1 MKRTKSNTIFKKTKK
16 MIPGG
21 VNSPVRSF
29 AAVSSTP
36 FIVKRSKGSLITD
49 VDNNNYIDFIGSW
62 GAMILGHSDNRI
74 LKKLNKVSKNG
85 LTYGAPNVAET
96 EIAEFIIKN
105 IPSIDK
111 IRMVNSG
118 TEATMSAARLAR
130 GYTKKD
136 IIIKFNGCYHGH
148 GDAFLV
154 EAGSGATTFGKPSS
168 SGVTK
173 GSSKDTI
180 SLPYNDKEAVKKV
193 FSKYKNKIAC
203 VIIEPIAGNMNFVRS
218 DKSFLTLIRK
228 LCTQNNS
235 LLIFDEVMTGFR
247 VNFRGA
253 QAYYK
258 IKPDLTTFG
267 NVIGGGDWS
276 NHRLIPDIIKS
287 IKKNEFPIIRNP
299 KHIRPWTHVL
309 DTIYGYALAAD
320 RSLEEKNSFNS
331 YNFSTNLDKN
341 YNVLKV
347 ANVFLKK
354 FNINTIKINNKKEY
368 EEKTILNINSS
379 KSRKVLGWSP
389 LYDVEKAIQI
399 TADWYI
405 RNLEMKI
412 KPIDISID
420 QIKQYIIKINQKEKE
435 LLRNII

>member
-16 MIPGG
+16 IIPGG

-29 AAVSSTP
+29 TAVSSNP
-36 FIVKRSKGSLITD
+36 FIVKKSKGSLITD

-96 EIAEFIIKN
+96 EIAEFIIRN

-148 GDAFLV
+148 GDSFLV

-228 LCTQNNS
+228 LCTQNKS

-247 VNFRGA
+247 VNFKGA
-253 QAYYK
+253 QACYK

-267 NVIGGGDWS
+267 KVIGGGLPVGAFGGKSKIMDM
-276 NHRLIPDIIKS
+276 LAPDGPIYQAGTLSGNPLAMNCGLETLKIISKKNFFKKLSTKTKS
-287 IKKNEFPIIRNP
+287 FADNLNKIATDYKYDFHADSEGGMFGLYFTNKKPKNIEDIKK
-299 KHIRPWTHVL
+299 
-309 DTIYGYALAAD
+309 
-320 RSLEEKNSFNS
+320 S
-331 YNFSTNLDKN
+331 NLDE
-341 YNVLKV
+341 
-347 ANVFLKK
+347 
-354 FNINTIKINNKKEY
+354 FNRFFTHMINNGVFFAPSAY
-368 EEKTILNINSS
+368 EAGFMSESHTNKDLEKIYRLF
-379 KSRKVLGWSP
+379 KSFIKL
-389 LYDVEKAIQI
+389 AI
-399 TADWYI
+399 
-405 RNLEMKI
+405 
-412 KPIDISID
+412 
-420 QIKQYIIKINQKEKE
+420 
-435 LLRNII
+435 

>member
-1 MKRTKSNTIFKKTKK
+1 MKRTKSNIIFKKTKK

-29 AAVSSTP
+29 TAVSSTP
-36 FIVKRSKGSLITD
+36 FIVKKSKGSLITD

-85 LTYGAPNVAET
+85 LTFGAPNVAET

-180 SLPYNDKEAVKKV
+180 SLPYNDKEAIKRV

-247 VNFRGA
+247 VNFKGA
-253 QAYYK
+253 QACYK

-267 NVIGGGDWS
+267 KVIGGGLPVGAFGGKSKIMDM
-276 NHRLIPDIIKS
+276 LAPDGPIYQAGTLSGNPLAMNCGLETLKIISKKNFFKKLS
-287 IKKNEFPIIRNP
+287 TKTKLFADNLNKIATDYKYDFHADSEGGMFGLYFTNKKPKNIEDIKK
-299 KHIRPWTHVL
+299 
-309 DTIYGYALAAD
+309 
-320 RSLEEKNSFNS
+320 S
-331 YNFSTNLDKN
+331 NLDEFSRFFTYMINKG
-341 YNVLKV
+341 
-347 ANVFLKK
+347 VFFAPSAYEAGFMSESHTNKDLEKIYRLFK
-354 FNINTIKINNKKEY
+354 SFIK
-368 EEKTILNINSS
+368 L
-379 KSRKVLGWSP
+379 
-389 LYDVEKAIQI
+389 AI
-399 TADWYI
+399 
-405 RNLEMKI
+405 
-412 KPIDISID
+412 
-420 QIKQYIIKINQKEKE
+420 
-435 LLRNII
+435 

>member
-29 AAVSSTP
+29 TAVSSTP
-36 FIVKRSKGSLITD
+36 FIVKKSKGSLITD

-180 SLPYNDKEAVKKV
+180 SLPYNDKEAIKKV

-228 LCTQNNS
+228 LCTQNKS

-247 VNFRGA
+247 VNFKGA
-253 QAYYK
+253 QACYK

-267 NVIGGGDWS
+267 KVIGGGLPVGAFGGKSKIMDM
-276 NHRLIPDIIKS
+276 LAPDGPIYQAGTLSGNPLAMNCGLETLKIISKKNFFKKLSTKTKS
-287 IKKNEFPIIRNP
+287 FADNLNKIATDYKYDFHADSEGGMFGLYFTNKKPKNIEDIKK
-299 KHIRPWTHVL
+299 
-309 DTIYGYALAAD
+309 
-320 RSLEEKNSFNS
+320 S
-331 YNFSTNLDKN
+331 NLDE
-341 YNVLKV
+341 
-347 ANVFLKK
+347 
-354 FNINTIKINNKKEY
+354 FNRFFTHMINNGVFFAPSAY
-368 EEKTILNINSS
+368 EAGFMSESHTNKDLEKIYRLF
-379 KSRKVLGWSP
+379 KSFIKL
-389 LYDVEKAIQI
+389 AI
-399 TADWYI
+399 
-405 RNLEMKI
+405 
-412 KPIDISID
+412 
-420 QIKQYIIKINQKEKE
+420 
-435 LLRNII
+435 

>member
-1 MKRTKSNTIFKKTKK
+1 

-29 AAVSSTP
+29 TAVSSTP
-36 FIVKRSKGSLITD
+36 FIVKKSKGSLITD

-105 IPSIDK
+105 IPSVDK

-118 TEATMSAARLAR
+118 TEATMSASRLAR

-168 SGVTK
+168 CGVTK

-218 DKSFLTLIRK
+218 DKSFLSIIRK
-228 LCTQNNS
+228 LCTQNNT

-247 VNFRGA
+247 VNFKGA
-253 QAYYK
+253 QACYK

-267 NVIGGGDWS
+267 KVIGGGLPVGAFGGKSKIMDM
-276 NHRLIPDIIKS
+276 LAPDGPIYQAGTLSGNPLAMNCGLETLKIISKKS
-287 IKKNEFPIIRNP
+287 FFKKLSTKTKSFTDNLNKIATEYKYDFHADSEGGMFGLYFTNKKPKNIEDIKK
-299 KHIRPWTHVL
+299 
-309 DTIYGYALAAD
+309 
-320 RSLEEKNSFNS
+320 S
-331 YNFSTNLDKN
+331 NLDE
-341 YNVLKV
+341 
-347 ANVFLKK
+347 
-354 FNINTIKINNKKEY
+354 FNRFFKHMINNGVFFAPSAY
-368 EEKTILNINSS
+368 EAGFMSESHTS
-379 KSRKVLGWSP
+379 KDLDKIYRLFKSFIKL
-389 LYDVEKAIQI
+389 AI
-399 TADWYI
+399 
-405 RNLEMKI
+405 
-412 KPIDISID
+412 
-420 QIKQYIIKINQKEKE
+420 
-435 LLRNII
+435 

>member
-29 AAVSSTP
+29 TAVSSTP
-36 FIVKRSKGSLITD
+36 FIVKKSKGSLITD
-49 VDNNNYIDFIGSW
+49 VDNNDYIDFIGSW

-96 EIAEFIIKN
+96 EIAEFIINN

-180 SLPYNDKEAVKKV
+180 SLPYNDKEAIKKI
-193 FSKYKNKIAC
+193 FSNYKNKIAC

-218 DKSFLTLIRK
+218 DKSFLSLIRK
-228 LCTQNNS
+228 LCTQNNT

-247 VNFRGA
+247 VNFKGA

-267 NVIGGGDWS
+267 KVIGGGLPVGAFGGKSKIMDM
-276 NHRLIPDIIKS
+276 LAPDGPIYQAGTLSGNPLAMHCGLETLKIISKGSFFKKLSTKTKS
-287 IKKNEFPIIRNP
+287 FTDNLNRIATDCKYDFHADSEGGMFGLYFTNKKPKNVEDIKE
-299 KHIRPWTHVL
+299 
-309 DTIYGYALAAD
+309 
-320 RSLEEKNSFNS
+320 S
-331 YNFSTNLDKN
+331 NLDE
-341 YNVLKV
+341 
-347 ANVFLKK
+347 
-354 FNINTIKINNKKEY
+354 FNRFFTHMINNGVFFAPSAY
-368 EEKTILNINSS
+368 EAGFMSESHTNKDLEKIYRLF
-379 KSRKVLGWSP
+379 KSFIKL
-389 LYDVEKAIQI
+389 AI
-399 TADWYI
+399 
-405 RNLEMKI
+405 
-412 KPIDISID
+412 
-420 QIKQYIIKINQKEKE
+420 
-435 LLRNII
+435 

>member
-1 MKRTKSNTIFKKTKK
+1 MKRTKSNTIFEKTKK
-16 MIPGG
+16 VIPGG

-29 AAVSSTP
+29 TAVSSTP
-36 FIVKRSKGSLITD
+36 FIVKKSKGSLITD
-49 VDNNNYIDFIGSW
+49 VDNNSYIDFIGSW

-96 EIAEFIIKN
+96 EIAEFIINN

-180 SLPYNDKEAVKKV
+180 SLPYNDKEAIKKI

-218 DKSFLTLIRK
+218 DKSFLSLIRK
-228 LCTQNNS
+228 LCTQNNT

-247 VNFRGA
+247 VNFKGA
-253 QAYYK
+253 QACYK

-267 NVIGGGDWS
+267 KVIGGGLPVGAFGGKSKIMDM
-276 NHRLIPDIIKS
+276 LAPDGPIYQAGTLSGNPLAMNCGLETLKIISKRNFFKKLSTKTKS
-287 IKKNEFPIIRNP
+287 FADNLNKIATDYKYDFHADSEGGMFGLYFTNKKPKNIEDIKK
-299 KHIRPWTHVL
+299 
-309 DTIYGYALAAD
+309 
-320 RSLEEKNSFNS
+320 S
-331 YNFSTNLDKN
+331 NLDE
-341 YNVLKV
+341 
-347 ANVFLKK
+347 
-354 FNINTIKINNKKEY
+354 FNRFFTHMINNGVFFAPSAY
-368 EEKTILNINSS
+368 EAGFMSESHTNKDLEKIYRLF
-379 KSRKVLGWSP
+379 KSFIKL
-389 LYDVEKAIQI
+389 AI
-399 TADWYI
+399 
-405 RNLEMKI
+405 
-412 KPIDISID
+412 
-420 QIKQYIIKINQKEKE
+420 
-435 LLRNII
+435 

>member
-29 AAVSSTP
+29 TAVSSTP
-36 FIVKRSKGSLITD
+36 FIVKKSKGSLITD
-49 VDNNNYIDFIGSW
+49 VDNNSYIDFIGSW

-96 EIAEFIIKN
+96 EIAEFIINN

-180 SLPYNDKEAVKKV
+180 SLPYNDKEAIKKI

-218 DKSFLTLIRK
+218 DKSFLSLIRK
-228 LCTQNNS
+228 LCTQNNT

-247 VNFRGA
+247 VNFKGA

-267 NVIGGGDWS
+267 KVIGGGLPVGAFGGKSKIMDM
-276 NHRLIPDIIKS
+276 LAPDGPIYQAGTLSGNPLAMNCGLETLKIISKKNFFKKLSTKTKS
-287 IKKNEFPIIRNP
+287 FADNLNKIATDYKYDFHADSEGGMFGLYFTNKKPKNIEDIKK
-299 KHIRPWTHVL
+299 
-309 DTIYGYALAAD
+309 
-320 RSLEEKNSFNS
+320 S
-331 YNFSTNLDKN
+331 NLDE
-341 YNVLKV
+341 
-347 ANVFLKK
+347 
-354 FNINTIKINNKKEY
+354 FNRFFTHMINNGVFFAPSAY
-368 EEKTILNINSS
+368 EAGFMSESHTNKDLEKIYRLF
-379 KSRKVLGWSP
+379 KSFIKL
-389 LYDVEKAIQI
+389 AI
-399 TADWYI
+399 
-405 RNLEMKI
+405 
-412 KPIDISID
+412 
-420 QIKQYIIKINQKEKE
+420 
-435 LLRNII
+435 

>member
-1 MKRTKSNTIFKKTKK
+1 MKRSKSNTIFKKTKK

-29 AAVSSTP
+29 TAVSSTP
-36 FIVKRSKGSLITD
+36 FIVKKSKGSLITD
-49 VDNNNYIDFIGSW
+49 VDNNSYIDFIGSW

-96 EIAEFIIKN
+96 EIAEFIINN

-180 SLPYNDKEAVKKV
+180 SLPYNDKEAIKKI

-218 DKSFLTLIRK
+218 DKSFLSLIRK
-228 LCTQNNS
+228 LCTQNNT

-247 VNFRGA
+247 VNFKGA
-253 QAYYK
+253 QACYK

-267 NVIGGGDWS
+267 KVIGGGLPVGAFGGKSKIMDM
-276 NHRLIPDIIKS
+276 LAPDGPIYQAGTLSGNPLAMNCGLETLKIISKKNFFKKLSTKTKS
-287 IKKNEFPIIRNP
+287 FADNLNKIATDYKYDFHADSEGGMFGLYFTNKKPKNIEDIKK
-299 KHIRPWTHVL
+299 
-309 DTIYGYALAAD
+309 
-320 RSLEEKNSFNS
+320 S
-331 YNFSTNLDKN
+331 NLDE
-341 YNVLKV
+341 
-347 ANVFLKK
+347 
-354 FNINTIKINNKKEY
+354 FNRFFTHMINNGVFFAPSAY
-368 EEKTILNINSS
+368 EAGFMSESHTNKDLEKIYRLF
-379 KSRKVLGWSP
+379 KSFIKL
-389 LYDVEKAIQI
+389 AI
-399 TADWYI
+399 
-405 RNLEMKI
+405 
-412 KPIDISID
+412 
-420 QIKQYIIKINQKEKE
+420 
-435 LLRNII
+435 

>member
-1 MKRTKSNTIFKKTKK
+1 MKRSKSNTIFKKTKK

-29 AAVSSTP
+29 TAVSSTP
-36 FIVKRSKGSLITD
+36 FIVKKSKGSLITD
-49 VDNNNYIDFIGSW
+49 VDNNSYIDFIGSW

-96 EIAEFIIKN
+96 EIAEFIINN

-148 GDAFLV
+148 GDSFLV

-180 SLPYNDKEAVKKV
+180 SLPYNDKGAIKKV

-218 DKSFLTLIRK
+218 DKSFLSLIRK

-247 VNFRGA
+247 VNFKGA
-253 QAYYK
+253 QACYK

-267 NVIGGGDWS
+267 KVIGGGLPVGAFGGKSKIMDM
-276 NHRLIPDIIKS
+276 LAPDGPIYQAGTLSGNPLAMNCGLETLKIISKKNFFKKLSTKTKS
-287 IKKNEFPIIRNP
+287 FADNLNKIATDYKYDFHADSEGGMFGLYFTNKKPKNIEDIKK
-299 KHIRPWTHVL
+299 
-309 DTIYGYALAAD
+309 
-320 RSLEEKNSFNS
+320 S
-331 YNFSTNLDKN
+331 NLDE
-341 YNVLKV
+341 
-347 ANVFLKK
+347 
-354 FNINTIKINNKKEY
+354 FNRFFTHMINNGVFFAPSAY
-368 EEKTILNINSS
+368 EAGFMSESHTNKDLEKIYRLF
-379 KSRKVLGWSP
+379 KSFIKL
-389 LYDVEKAIQI
+389 AI
-399 TADWYI
+399 
-405 RNLEMKI
+405 
-412 KPIDISID
+412 
-420 QIKQYIIKINQKEKE
+420 
-435 LLRNII
+435 

>member
-29 AAVSSTP
+29 TAVSSTP
-36 FIVKRSKGSLITD
+36 FIVKKSKGSLITD
-49 VDNNNYIDFIGSW
+49 VDNNSYIDFIGSW

-180 SLPYNDKEAVKKV
+180 SLPYNDKEAIKKI

-218 DKSFLTLIRK
+218 DKSFLSLIRK
-228 LCTQNNS
+228 LCTQNNT

-247 VNFRGA
+247 VNFKGA
-253 QAYYK
+253 QACYK

-267 NVIGGGDWS
+267 KVIGGGLPVGAFGGKSKIMDM
-276 NHRLIPDIIKS
+276 LAPDGPIYQAGTLSGNPLAMNCGLETLKIISKKNFFKKLSTKTKS
-287 IKKNEFPIIRNP
+287 FTDNLNKIATDYKYDFHADSEGGMFGLYFTNKKPKNIEDIKK
-299 KHIRPWTHVL
+299 
-309 DTIYGYALAAD
+309 
-320 RSLEEKNSFNS
+320 S
-331 YNFSTNLDKN
+331 NLDE
-341 YNVLKV
+341 
-347 ANVFLKK
+347 
-354 FNINTIKINNKKEY
+354 FNRFFTHMINNGVFFAPSAY
-368 EEKTILNINSS
+368 EAGFMSESHTNKDLEKIYRLF
-379 KSRKVLGWSP
+379 KSFIKL
-389 LYDVEKAIQI
+389 AI
-399 TADWYI
+399 
-405 RNLEMKI
+405 
-412 KPIDISID
+412 
-420 QIKQYIIKINQKEKE
+420 
-435 LLRNII
+435 

>member
-1 MKRTKSNTIFKKTKK
+1 MKRIKSNAIFKKTKK

-29 AAVSSTP
+29 TAVSSTP
-36 FIVKRSKGSLITD
+36 FIVKKSKGSLITD
-49 VDNNNYIDFIGSW
+49 VDNNSYIDFIGSW

-180 SLPYNDKEAVKKV
+180 SLPYNDKEAIKKI
-193 FSKYKNKIAC
+193 FTKYKNKIAC

-218 DKSFLTLIRK
+218 DKSFLSLIRK
-228 LCTQNNS
+228 LCTQNNT

-247 VNFRGA
+247 VNFKGA

-267 NVIGGGDWS
+267 KVIGGGLPVGAFGGKSKIMDM
-276 NHRLIPDIIKS
+276 LAPDGPIYQAGTLSGNPLAMNCGLETLKIISKKNFFKKLSTKTKS
-287 IKKNEFPIIRNP
+287 FADNLNKIATDYKYDFHADSEGGMFGLYFTNKKPKNIEDIKK
-299 KHIRPWTHVL
+299 
-309 DTIYGYALAAD
+309 
-320 RSLEEKNSFNS
+320 S
-331 YNFSTNLDKN
+331 NLDE
-341 YNVLKV
+341 
-347 ANVFLKK
+347 
-354 FNINTIKINNKKEY
+354 FNRFFTHMINNGVFFAPSAY
-368 EEKTILNINSS
+368 EAGFMSESHTNKDLEKIYRLF
-379 KSRKVLGWSP
+379 KSFIKL
-389 LYDVEKAIQI
+389 AI
-399 TADWYI
+399 
-405 RNLEMKI
+405 
-412 KPIDISID
+412 
-420 QIKQYIIKINQKEKE
+420 
-435 LLRNII
+435 

>member
-36 FIVKRSKGSLITD
+36 FIVKRSKGSIITD

-148 GDAFLV
+148 GDSFLV

-180 SLPYNDKEAVKKV
+180 SLPYNDKEAIKKI

-247 VNFRGA
+247 VNFKGA
-253 QAYYK
+253 QAWYK

-267 NVIGGGDWS
+267 KVIGGGLPVGAFGGKS
-276 NHRLIPDIIKS
+276 KIMNMLAPDGPIYQAGTLSGNPLAMNCGLETLKIISKRKFFKKLSTKTKS
-287 IKKNEFPIIRNP
+287 FADNLNKIAAEYKYDFHADSEGGMFGLYFTNKKPKNIEDIKK
-299 KHIRPWTHVL
+299 
-309 DTIYGYALAAD
+309 
-320 RSLEEKNSFNS
+320 S
-331 YNFSTNLDKN
+331 NLDE
-341 YNVLKV
+341 
-347 ANVFLKK
+347 
-354 FNINTIKINNKKEY
+354 FNRFFTHMINNGVFFAPSAY
-368 EEKTILNINSS
+368 EAGFMSESHTNKDLEKIYRLF
-379 KSRKVLGWSP
+379 KSFIKL
-389 LYDVEKAIQI
+389 AI
-399 TADWYI
+399 
-405 RNLEMKI
+405 
-412 KPIDISID
+412 
-420 QIKQYIIKINQKEKE
+420 
-435 LLRNII
+435 

>member
-16 MIPGG
+16 IIPGG

-29 AAVSSTP
+29 AAVSSNP
-36 FIVKRSKGSLITD
+36 FIVKKSKGSLITD

-96 EIAEFIIKN
+96 EIAEFIIRN

-148 GDAFLV
+148 GDSFLV

-247 VNFRGA
+247 VNFKGA
-253 QAYYK
+253 QACYK

-267 NVIGGGDWS
+267 KVIGGGLPVGAFGGKSKIMDM
-276 NHRLIPDIIKS
+276 LAPDGPIYQAGTLSGNPLAMNCGLETLKIISKKNFFKKLSTKTKS
-287 IKKNEFPIIRNP
+287 FADNLNKIATDYKYDFHADSEGGMFGLYFTNKKPKNIEDIKK
-299 KHIRPWTHVL
+299 
-309 DTIYGYALAAD
+309 
-320 RSLEEKNSFNS
+320 S
-331 YNFSTNLDKN
+331 NLDE
-341 YNVLKV
+341 
-347 ANVFLKK
+347 
-354 FNINTIKINNKKEY
+354 FNRFFTHMINNGVFFAPSAY
-368 EEKTILNINSS
+368 EAGFMSESHTNKDLEKIYRLF
-379 KSRKVLGWSP
+379 KSFIKL
-389 LYDVEKAIQI
+389 AI
-399 TADWYI
+399 
-405 RNLEMKI
+405 
-412 KPIDISID
+412 
-420 QIKQYIIKINQKEKE
+420 
-435 LLRNII
+435 

>member
-148 GDAFLV
+148 GDSFLV

-180 SLPYNDKEAVKKV
+180 SLPYNDKEAIKKI

-218 DKSFLTLIRK
+218 DKSFLSLIRK
-228 LCTQNNS
+228 LCTQNNT

-247 VNFRGA
+247 VNFKGA
-253 QAYYK
+253 QACYK

-267 NVIGGGDWS
+267 KVIGGGLPVGAFGGKSKIMDM
-276 NHRLIPDIIKS
+276 LAPDGPIYQAGTLSGNPLAMNCGLETLKIISKKNFFKKLSTKTKS
-287 IKKNEFPIIRNP
+287 FADNLNKIATDYKYDFHADSEGGMFGLYFTNKKPKNIEDIKK
-299 KHIRPWTHVL
+299 
-309 DTIYGYALAAD
+309 
-320 RSLEEKNSFNS
+320 S
-331 YNFSTNLDKN
+331 NLDE
-341 YNVLKV
+341 
-347 ANVFLKK
+347 
-354 FNINTIKINNKKEY
+354 FNRFFTHMINNGVFFAPSAY
-368 EEKTILNINSS
+368 EAGFMSESHTNKDLEKIYRLF
-379 KSRKVLGWSP
+379 KSFIKL
-389 LYDVEKAIQI
+389 AI
-399 TADWYI
+399 
-405 RNLEMKI
+405 
-412 KPIDISID
+412 
-420 QIKQYIIKINQKEKE
+420 
-435 LLRNII
+435 

>member
-29 AAVSSTP
+29 TAVSSTP
-36 FIVKRSKGSLITD
+36 FIVKKSKGSLITD
-49 VDNNNYIDFIGSW
+49 VDNNSYIDFIGSW

-96 EIAEFIIKN
+96 EIAEFIINN

-180 SLPYNDKEAVKKV
+180 SLPYNDKEAIMKV

-218 DKSFLTLIRK
+218 DKSFLSLIRK
-228 LCTQNNS
+228 LCTQNNT

-247 VNFRGA
+247 VNFKGA
-253 QAYYK
+253 QACYK

-267 NVIGGGDWS
+267 KVIGGGLPVGAFGGKSKIMDM
-276 NHRLIPDIIKS
+276 LAPDGPIYQAGTLSGNPLAMNCGLETLKIISKKNFFKKLSTKTKS
-287 IKKNEFPIIRNP
+287 FADNLNKIATDYKYDFHADSEGGMFGLYFTNKKPKNIEDIKK
-299 KHIRPWTHVL
+299 
-309 DTIYGYALAAD
+309 
-320 RSLEEKNSFNS
+320 S
-331 YNFSTNLDKN
+331 NLDE
-341 YNVLKV
+341 
-347 ANVFLKK
+347 
-354 FNINTIKINNKKEY
+354 FNRFFTHMINNGVFFAPSAY
-368 EEKTILNINSS
+368 EAGFMSESHTNKDLEKIYRLF
-379 KSRKVLGWSP
+379 KSFIKL
-389 LYDVEKAIQI
+389 AI
-399 TADWYI
+399 
-405 RNLEMKI
+405 
-412 KPIDISID
+412 
-420 QIKQYIIKINQKEKE
+420 
-435 LLRNII
+435 

>member
-29 AAVSSTP
+29 TAVSSTP
-36 FIVKRSKGSLITD
+36 FIVKKSKGSLITD
-49 VDNNNYIDFIGSW
+49 VDNNSYIDFIGSW

-180 SLPYNDKEAVKKV
+180 SLPYNDKEAIKKI
-193 FSKYKNKIAC
+193 FTKYKNKIAC

-228 LCTQNNS
+228 LCTQNNT

-247 VNFRGA
+247 VNFKGA
-253 QAYYK
+253 QACYK

-267 NVIGGGDWS
+267 KVIGGGLPVGAFGGKSKIMDM
-276 NHRLIPDIIKS
+276 LAPDGPIYQAGTLSGNPLAMNCGLETLKIISKKNFFKKLGTKTKS
-287 IKKNEFPIIRNP
+287 FTDNLNKIATDNKYDFHADSEGGMFGLYFTNKKPKNIEDIKK
-299 KHIRPWTHVL
+299 
-309 DTIYGYALAAD
+309 
-320 RSLEEKNSFNS
+320 S
-331 YNFSTNLDKN
+331 NLDE
-341 YNVLKV
+341 
-347 ANVFLKK
+347 
-354 FNINTIKINNKKEY
+354 FNRFFKHMINNGVFFAPSAY
-368 EEKTILNINSS
+368 EAGFMSESHTNKDLEKIYRLF
-379 KSRKVLGWSP
+379 KSFIKL
-389 LYDVEKAIQI
+389 AI
-399 TADWYI
+399 
-405 RNLEMKI
+405 
-412 KPIDISID
+412 
-420 QIKQYIIKINQKEKE
+420 
-435 LLRNII
+435 

>member
-29 AAVSSTP
+29 TAVSSTP
-36 FIVKRSKGSLITD
+36 FIVKRSKGSIITD
-49 VDNNNYIDFIGSW
+49 VDNNSYIDFIGSW

-180 SLPYNDKEAVKKV
+180 SLPYNDKEAIKKA
-193 FSKYKNKIAC
+193 FDKHKDKIAC

-218 DKSFLTLIRK
+218 DKSFLSLIRK
-228 LCTQNNS
+228 LCTQNNT

-247 VNFRGA
+247 VNFKGA
-253 QAYYK
+253 QACYK

-267 NVIGGGDWS
+267 KVIGGGLPVGAFGGKSKIMDM
-276 NHRLIPDIIKS
+276 LAPDGPIYQAGTLSGNPLAMNCGLETLKIISKKS
-287 IKKNEFPIIRNP
+287 FFKKLSTKTKSFTNNLNKIATDYKYDFHADSEGGMFGLYFTNKKPKNIEDIKK
-299 KHIRPWTHVL
+299 
-309 DTIYGYALAAD
+309 
-320 RSLEEKNSFNS
+320 S
-331 YNFSTNLDKN
+331 NLDE
-341 YNVLKV
+341 
-347 ANVFLKK
+347 
-354 FNINTIKINNKKEY
+354 FNRFFKHMINNGVFFAPSAY
-368 EEKTILNINSS
+368 EAGFMSESHTNKDLEKIYRLF
-379 KSRKVLGWSP
+379 KSFIKL
-389 LYDVEKAIQI
+389 AI
-399 TADWYI
+399 
-405 RNLEMKI
+405 
-412 KPIDISID
+412 
-420 QIKQYIIKINQKEKE
+420 
-435 LLRNII
+435 

>member
-1 MKRTKSNTIFKKTKK
+1 

-180 SLPYNDKEAVKKV
+180 SLPYNDKEAIKKV

-218 DKSFLTLIRK
+218 DKSFLSLIRK
-228 LCTQNNS
+228 LCTQNNT

-247 VNFRGA
+247 VNFKGA
-253 QAYYK
+253 QACYK

-267 NVIGGGDWS
+267 KVIGGGLPVGAFGGKSKIMDM
-276 NHRLIPDIIKS
+276 LAPDGPIYQAGTLSGNPLAMNCGLETLKIISKKNFFKKLNTKTKS
-287 IKKNEFPIIRNP
+287 FTDNLNKIATDYKYDFHADSEGGMFGLYFTNKKPKNIEDIKK
-299 KHIRPWTHVL
+299 
-309 DTIYGYALAAD
+309 
-320 RSLEEKNSFNS
+320 S
-331 YNFSTNLDKN
+331 NLDE
-341 YNVLKV
+341 
-347 ANVFLKK
+347 
-354 FNINTIKINNKKEY
+354 FNRFFTHMINNGVFFAPSAY
-368 EEKTILNINSS
+368 EAGFMSESHTNKDLEKIYRLF
-379 KSRKVLGWSP
+379 KSFIKL
-389 LYDVEKAIQI
+389 AI
-399 TADWYI
+399 
-405 RNLEMKI
+405 
-412 KPIDISID
+412 
-420 QIKQYIIKINQKEKE
+420 
-435 LLRNII
+435 

>member
-1 MKRTKSNTIFKKTKK
+1 MKRTKSNTIFEKTKK

-29 AAVSSTP
+29 TAVSSTP
-36 FIVKRSKGSLITD
+36 FIVKKSKGSLITD
-49 VDNNNYIDFIGSW
+49 VDNNSYVDFIGSW

-96 EIAEFIIKN
+96 EIAEFIINN

-180 SLPYNDKEAVKKV
+180 SLPYNDKEAIKKI

-218 DKSFLTLIRK
+218 DKSFLSLIRK
-228 LCTQNNS
+228 LCTQNNT

-247 VNFRGA
+247 VNFKGA
-253 QAYYK
+253 QACYK

-267 NVIGGGDWS
+267 KVIGGGLPVGAFGGKSKIMDM
-276 NHRLIPDIIKS
+276 LAPDGPIYQAGTLSGNPLAMNCGLETLKIISKKNFFKKLSTKTKS
-287 IKKNEFPIIRNP
+287 FADNLNKIATDYKYDFHADSEGGMFGLYFTNKKPKNIEDIKK
-299 KHIRPWTHVL
+299 
-309 DTIYGYALAAD
+309 
-320 RSLEEKNSFNS
+320 S
-331 YNFSTNLDKN
+331 NLDE
-341 YNVLKV
+341 
-347 ANVFLKK
+347 
-354 FNINTIKINNKKEY
+354 FNRFFTHMINNGVFFAPSAY
-368 EEKTILNINSS
+368 EAGFMSESHTNKDLEKIYRLF
-379 KSRKVLGWSP
+379 KSFIKL
-389 LYDVEKAIQI
+389 AI
-399 TADWYI
+399 
-405 RNLEMKI
+405 
-412 KPIDISID
+412 
-420 QIKQYIIKINQKEKE
+420 
-435 LLRNII
+435 

>member
-29 AAVSSTP
+29 TAVSSTP
-36 FIVKRSKGSLITD
+36 FIVKKSKGSLITD

-105 IPSIDK
+105 IPSVDK

-118 TEATMSAARLAR
+118 TEATMSASRLAR

-168 SGVTK
+168 CGVTK

-218 DKSFLTLIRK
+218 DKSFLSLIRK
-228 LCTQNNS
+228 LCTQNNT

-247 VNFRGA
+247 VNFKGA
-253 QAYYK
+253 QACYK

-267 NVIGGGDWS
+267 KVIGGGLPVGAFGGKSKIMDM
-276 NHRLIPDIIKS
+276 LAPDGPIYQAGTLSGNPLAMNCGLETLKIISKKNFFKKLNTKTKS
-287 IKKNEFPIIRNP
+287 FTDNLNKIATDYKYDFHADSEGGMFGLYFTNKKPKNIEDIKK
-299 KHIRPWTHVL
+299 
-309 DTIYGYALAAD
+309 
-320 RSLEEKNSFNS
+320 S
-331 YNFSTNLDKN
+331 NLDE
-341 YNVLKV
+341 
-347 ANVFLKK
+347 
-354 FNINTIKINNKKEY
+354 FNRFFTHMINNGVFFAPSAY
-368 EEKTILNINSS
+368 EAGFMSESHTNKDLEKIYRLF
-379 KSRKVLGWSP
+379 KSFIKL
-389 LYDVEKAIQI
+389 AI
-399 TADWYI
+399 
-405 RNLEMKI
+405 
-412 KPIDISID
+412 
-420 QIKQYIIKINQKEKE
+420 
-435 LLRNII
+435 

>member
-29 AAVSSTP
+29 AAVSSNP
-36 FIVKRSKGSLITD
+36 FIVKNSKGSLITD
-49 VDNNNYIDFIGSW
+49 VDNNSYIDFIGSW

-180 SLPYNDKEAVKKV
+180 SLPYNDKEAIKKV

-218 DKSFLTLIRK
+218 DKSFLSLIRK
-228 LCTQNNS
+228 LCTQNNT

-247 VNFRGA
+247 VNFKGA
-253 QAYYK
+253 QACYK

-267 NVIGGGDWS
+267 KVIGGGLPVGAFGGKSKIMDM
-276 NHRLIPDIIKS
+276 LAPDGPIYQAGTLSGNPLAMNCGLETLKIIS
-287 IKKNEFPIIRNP
+287 KKNFFKKLNTKTKSFTDNLNKIATDYKYDFHADSEGGMFGLYFTNKKP
-299 KHIRPWTHVL
+299 KNIEDVKK
-309 DTIYGYALAAD
+309 
-320 RSLEEKNSFNS
+320 S
-331 YNFSTNLDKN
+331 NLDE
-341 YNVLKV
+341 
-347 ANVFLKK
+347 
-354 FNINTIKINNKKEY
+354 FNRFFTHMINNGVFFAPSAY
-368 EEKTILNINSS
+368 EAGFMSESHTNKDLEKIYRLF
-379 KSRKVLGWSP
+379 KSFIKL
-389 LYDVEKAIQI
+389 AI
-399 TADWYI
+399 
-405 RNLEMKI
+405 
-412 KPIDISID
+412 
-420 QIKQYIIKINQKEKE
+420 
-435 LLRNII
+435 

>member
-29 AAVSSTP
+29 TAVSSTP
-36 FIVKRSKGSLITD
+36 FIVKKSKGSLITD
-49 VDNNNYIDFIGSW
+49 VDNNSYIDFIGSW

-96 EIAEFIIKN
+96 EIAEFIINN

-180 SLPYNDKEAVKKV
+180 SLPYNDKEAIKKI

-218 DKSFLTLIRK
+218 DKSFLSLIRK

-247 VNFRGA
+247 VNFKGA
-253 QAYYK
+253 QACYK

-267 NVIGGGDWS
+267 KVIGGGLPVGAFGGKSKIMDM
-276 NHRLIPDIIKS
+276 LAPDGPIYQAGTLSGNPLAMNCGLETLKIISKKNFFKKLSTKTKS
-287 IKKNEFPIIRNP
+287 FADNLNKIATDYKYDFHADSEGGMFGLYFTNKKPKNIEDIKK
-299 KHIRPWTHVL
+299 
-309 DTIYGYALAAD
+309 
-320 RSLEEKNSFNS
+320 S
-331 YNFSTNLDKN
+331 NLDE
-341 YNVLKV
+341 
-347 ANVFLKK
+347 
-354 FNINTIKINNKKEY
+354 FNRFFTHMINNGVFFAPSAY
-368 EEKTILNINSS
+368 EAGFMSESHTNKDLEKIYRLF
-379 KSRKVLGWSP
+379 KSFIKL
-389 LYDVEKAIQI
+389 AI
-399 TADWYI
+399 
-405 RNLEMKI
+405 
-412 KPIDISID
+412 
-420 QIKQYIIKINQKEKE
+420 
-435 LLRNII
+435 

>member
-1 MKRTKSNTIFKKTKK
+1 

-29 AAVSSTP
+29 TAVSSTP
-36 FIVKRSKGSLITD
+36 FIVKKSKGSLITD
-49 VDNNNYIDFIGSW
+49 VDNNSYIDFIGSW

-74 LKKLNKVSKNG
+74 LKMLNKVSKNG

-96 EIAEFIIKN
+96 EIAEFIINN

-180 SLPYNDKEAVKKV
+180 SLPYNDKEAIKKI

-218 DKSFLTLIRK
+218 DKSFLSLIRK
-228 LCTQNNS
+228 LCTQNNT

-247 VNFRGA
+247 VNFKGA
-253 QAYYK
+253 QACYK

-267 NVIGGGDWS
+267 KVIGGGLPVGAFGGKSKIMDM
-276 NHRLIPDIIKS
+276 LAPDGPIYQAGTLSGNPLAMNCGLETLKIISKRNFFKKLSTKTKS
-287 IKKNEFPIIRNP
+287 FADNLNKIATDYKYDFHADSEGGMFGLYFTNKKPKNIEDIKK
-299 KHIRPWTHVL
+299 
-309 DTIYGYALAAD
+309 
-320 RSLEEKNSFNS
+320 S
-331 YNFSTNLDKN
+331 NLDE
-341 YNVLKV
+341 
-347 ANVFLKK
+347 
-354 FNINTIKINNKKEY
+354 FNRFFTHMINNGVFFAPSAY
-368 EEKTILNINSS
+368 EAGFMSESHTNKDLEKIYRLF
-379 KSRKVLGWSP
+379 KSFIKL
-389 LYDVEKAIQI
+389 AI
-399 TADWYI
+399 
-405 RNLEMKI
+405 
-412 KPIDISID
+412 
-420 QIKQYIIKINQKEKE
+420 
-435 LLRNII
+435 

>member
-1 MKRTKSNTIFKKTKK
+1 

-29 AAVSSTP
+29 AAVSSNP
-36 FIVKRSKGSLITD
+36 FIVKNSKGSLITD
-49 VDNNNYIDFIGSW
+49 VDNNSYIDFIGSW

-180 SLPYNDKEAVKKV
+180 SLPYNDKEAIKKV

-218 DKSFLTLIRK
+218 DKSFLSLIRK
-228 LCTQNNS
+228 LCTQNNT

-247 VNFRGA
+247 VNFKGA
-253 QAYYK
+253 QACYK

-267 NVIGGGDWS
+267 KVIGGGLPVGAFGGKSKIMDM
-276 NHRLIPDIIKS
+276 LAPDGPIYQAGTLSGNPLAMNCGLETLKIIS
-287 IKKNEFPIIRNP
+287 KKNFFKKLGTKTKSFTDNLNKIATDYKYDFHADSEGGMFGLYFTNKKP
-299 KHIRPWTHVL
+299 KNIEDVKK
-309 DTIYGYALAAD
+309 
-320 RSLEEKNSFNS
+320 S
-331 YNFSTNLDKN
+331 NLDE
-341 YNVLKV
+341 
-347 ANVFLKK
+347 
-354 FNINTIKINNKKEY
+354 FNRFFTHMINNGVFFAPSAY
-368 EEKTILNINSS
+368 EAGFMSESHTNKDLEKIYRLF
-379 KSRKVLGWSP
+379 KSFIKL
-389 LYDVEKAIQI
+389 AI
-399 TADWYI
+399 
-405 RNLEMKI
+405 
-412 KPIDISID
+412 
-420 QIKQYIIKINQKEKE
+420 
-435 LLRNII
+435 

>member
-1 MKRTKSNTIFKKTKK
+1 MKRTKSNTIFEKTKK

-29 AAVSSTP
+29 TAVSSTP
-36 FIVKRSKGSLITD
+36 FIVKKSKGSLITD
-49 VDNNNYIDFIGSW
+49 VDNNSYIDFIGSW

-96 EIAEFIIKN
+96 EIAEFIINN

-180 SLPYNDKEAVKKV
+180 SLPYNDKEAIKKI

-247 VNFRGA
+247 VNFKGA
-253 QAYYK
+253 QACYK

-267 NVIGGGDWS
+267 KVIGGGLPVGAFGGKSKIMDM
-276 NHRLIPDIIKS
+276 LAPDGPIYQAGTLSGNPLAMNCGLETLKIISKKNFFKKLSTKTKS
-287 IKKNEFPIIRNP
+287 FADNLNKIATDYKYDFHADSEGGMFGLYFTNKKPKNIEDIKK
-299 KHIRPWTHVL
+299 
-309 DTIYGYALAAD
+309 
-320 RSLEEKNSFNS
+320 S
-331 YNFSTNLDKN
+331 NLDE
-341 YNVLKV
+341 
-347 ANVFLKK
+347 
-354 FNINTIKINNKKEY
+354 FNRFFTHMINNGVFFAPSAY
-368 EEKTILNINSS
+368 EAGFMSESHTNKDLEKIYRLF
-379 KSRKVLGWSP
+379 KSFIKL
-389 LYDVEKAIQI
+389 AI
-399 TADWYI
+399 
-405 RNLEMKI
+405 
-412 KPIDISID
+412 
-420 QIKQYIIKINQKEKE
+420 
-435 LLRNII
+435 